1 MDDLPV
7 AGRFFEDIIDGYFPL
22 GESLRQMLHRQGFGA
37 ALVVITHAPLLHFA
51 GDDGA
56 GPVPMRLQ
64 RAAAGLLRGF
74 FGLAVREG
82 EGLRLTGVADWQW
95 PENDLGFSTVTR
107 LAEPAFL
114 RGIGLEEGPLDAG
127 AFGKVVPD
135 ETSGLAIA
143 GPQAPGWGF
152 ARVPEGIER
161 DVSLLSYPGK
171 TTPGSGPRLRVTLAD
186 GRHSDA
192 SRVLAQDLMAGF
204 SLGPVDGAGHP

>member
-37 ALVVITHAPLLHFA
+37 ALVVITHAPLLHFE

-56 GPVPMRLQ
+56 GPVPMRLH

-74 FGLAVREG
+74 FGLAVRQDK
-82 EGLRLTGVADWQW
+82 GLRLTGLADWHW
-95 PENDLGFSTVTR
+95 PGPDRGFAPATR

-114 RGIGLEEGPLDAG
+114 RGIGLDEGTLDTG
-127 AFGKVVPD
+127 SFGKVARD

-143 GPQAPGWGF
+143 GPKMPGWGF
-152 ARVPEGIER
+152 TRVLEGIDR
-161 DVSLLSYPGK
+161 DSSILAHPGISD
-171 TTPGSGPRLRVTLAD
+171 PGSGPRLRVTLND
-186 GRHSDA
+186 PRHAGA
-192 SRVLAQDLMAGF
+192 SRLLAQDLSACWP
-204 SLGPVDGAGHP
+204 LG